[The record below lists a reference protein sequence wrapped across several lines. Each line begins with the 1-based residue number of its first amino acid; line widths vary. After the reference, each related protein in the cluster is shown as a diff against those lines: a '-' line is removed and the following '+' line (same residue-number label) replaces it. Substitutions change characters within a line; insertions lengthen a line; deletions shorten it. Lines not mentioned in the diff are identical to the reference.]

1 MSAGLTG
8 ALQCARRRAARPDLL
23 LAGFRFG
30 ELAAPVLHHGC
41 VGSALRLTQLRVG
54 ELIPGGCGLCHAC
67 ASLLATGRSDPAP
80 SVAAIGAWKG
90 GPRVGGPNIQEARCD
105 RCRRSASNGRGVRR
119 PPKGTWPAP
128 RSQEQA
134 PAAAC
139 SGAQN
144 RRHAGAE
151 RRPGDPGKGS
161 RKPDG
166 ASREASSQRP
176 SGPAGTGPGSPRGAR
191 VPVAPPCPAP
201 GRRGKETARARCEA
215 IGRRQ

>member
-1 MSAGLTG
+1 MRAAARGPARPIARRLPLRRACRASPAPRLCWVCAPLDPTYGSASLSPGG
-8 ALQCARRRAARPDLL
+8 AGCAMLARRCSRRGARIQHPAWQRSAPGRVALVLEGPRSRRPAVTVAVEAPAMAAECGDRREAHGRRRARKSRP
-23 LAGFRFG
+23 
-30 ELAAPVLHHGC
+30 
-41 VGSALRLTQLRVG
+41 
-54 ELIPGGCGLCHAC
+54 
-67 ASLLATGRSDPAP
+67 
-80 SVAAIGAWKG
+80 
-90 GPRVGGPNIQEARCD
+90 
-105 RCRRSASNGRGVRR
+105 
-119 PPKGTWPAP
+119 
-128 RSQEQA
+128 

-191 VPVAPPCPAP
+191 VPVAPSCPAP
-201 GRRGKETARARCEA
+201 GRRGKDTARARCEA